1 MSPRTGIAP
10 SVPTNNENLDS
21 YKATGEQVPMQT
33 FTFEQIPS
41 VFTRTDKLPG

>member
-1 MSPRTGIAP
+1 MYAP
-10 SVPTNNENLDS
+10 SVPTTNENIDNF
-21 YKATGEQVPMQT
+21 KDVTGERVPMQT